1 MPASARKSSLGNLR
15 RGPQKYIPFRADDY
29 QHGKKTGIAV
39 GYVDRMS
46 DEFEPFDKVISQ
58 ADNRTPF
65 RPQLPRK
72 KRGPKTPVVVQEEP
86 EEEEDEDGEM
96 SMELDDSVPNSP
108 SAYFRHTRVN
118 SITSSVQ
125 RVGSSSRPVAHTSD
139 VDFDEVPSPR
149 ASPSYT
155 SRKSLPH
162 SRSIRSSRPSRL
174 SQSIIPQG
182 DGDDDASSVD
192 GGLADYGGYDDE
204 NMDQEDGRVEQAT
217 RTPRN
222 GMTPRRSSFAQMVQE
237 ADEEAEVED
246 EMDFDRSPSEKARGK
261 QRASFV
267 SPPPAP
273 PDDYME
279 DEIQQGLQ
287 AIEEEPMEQE
297 PEAPEEPPSKK
308 GSKRKKE
315 SSAKDTRKE
324 NDQPR
329 TTRPR
334 QRKDIALRELT
345 PEDNMDGVRRS
356 KRLRYSPLAWW
367 RLEKVV
373 YGRRESG
380 KCLVPSIK
388 EIHRIPQVK
397 PEPLGAR
404 KKRGSSRRKSRT
416 ATAEPEV
423 QQVIVYDPEEG
434 WDDETDPHCEVLE
447 YGDNKEVTKR
457 VAFTAKM
464 LAPKA
469 AAQGAFYFQ
478 KIFGDGDFLAAG
490 QLIIPPGSTKPT
502 KGTKDNTFVFY
513 VIQGAVKF
521 AVHKSNFI
529 LSTGGMFMV
538 PRGKLSSDLLLHYRA
553 LTDFSF
559 LTGNVYYIQNICDRD
574 AKLFFAQARK
584 MPEEAKDPG
593 AEGET
598 TERARS
604 RSTAVAVRESTGR
617 ASSDTVNAEE
627 PPKAKARR
635 GTSARA

>member
-15 RGPQKYIPFRADDY
+15 RGPQKYIPYRADDF

-39 GYVDRMS
+39 GYVDRLS
-46 DEFEPFDKVISQ
+46 DEFEPFEKVISQ

-65 RPQLPRK
+65 RPQVVRK
-72 KRGPKTPVVVQEEP
+72 RRGPKTPVVVQEP
-86 EEEEDEDGEM
+86 ELDDEDGEM

-108 SAYFRHTRVN
+108 SAYFAHTRIN
-118 SITSSVQ
+118 TITSSVQ

-155 SRKSLPH
+155 ARKSLPH
-162 SRSIRSSRPSRL
+162 SRSIQSSRPSRL
-174 SQSIIPQG
+174 SQSVIPEE
-182 DGDDDASSVD
+182 DDDD
-192 GGLADYGGYDDE
+192 DDIGGGAPDYGDYGNDMDEEDDHTQHD
-204 NMDQEDGRVEQAT
+204 MQTT
-217 RTPRN
+217 RSGLTS
-222 GMTPRRSSFAQMVQE
+222 RRTSFTQMGQE

-246 EMDFDRSPSEKARGK
+246 EMTFDRSPSEKARGK
-261 QRASFV
+261 QRANFV
-267 SPPPAP
+267 SPPPLP
-273 PDDYME
+273 PDDNME
-279 DEIQQGLQ
+279 PEIEQ
-287 AIEEEPMEQE
+287 ALREVDEEPME
-297 PEAPEEPPSKK
+297 EEEDELRSKK
-308 GSKRKKE
+308 GGKGRRNKD
-315 SSAKDTRKE
+315 AKTKDARKE
-324 NDQPR
+324 NAQPR
-329 TTRPR
+329 TKPR
-334 QRKDIALRELT
+334 QRKDMVLRELT
-345 PEDNMDGVRRS
+345 PEENTDGVRRS

-380 KCLVPSIK
+380 TCLVPSIK
-388 EIHRIPQVK
+388 EIHRIPQPQ

-404 KKRGSSRRKSRT
+404 KRRGASRKRSRT
-416 ATAEPEV
+416 VDPEI

-434 WDDETDPHCEVLE
+434 WDDQTDPHCDVLE
-447 YGDNKEVTKR
+447 YGQDGMEVTRR

-464 LAPKA
+464 VAPKA

-490 QLIIPPGSTKPT
+490 QLIIPPHSTKPT

-538 PRGKLSSDLLLHYRA
+538 PRG
-553 LTDFSF
+553 
-559 LTGNVYYIQNICDRD
+559 NVYYIQNICERD

-584 MPEEAKDPG
+584 MPEEIKG
-593 AEGET
+593 AADGEASENEG
-598 TERARS
+598 RARS
-604 RSTAVAVRESTGR
+604 RSTALAVRRESTGR

-627 PPKAKARR
+627 HPKSKSRR
-635 GTSARA
+635 GTSAKS

>member
-15 RGPQKYIPFRADDY
+15 RGPQKYIPYRADDY
-29 QHGKKTGIAV
+29 QHGKKTGLTV
-39 GYVDRMS
+39 DYVDRMS
-46 DEFEPFDKVISQ
+46 DEFEPFEKVISQ

-65 RPQLPRK
+65 RPNLHRK
-72 KRGPKTPVVVQEEP
+72 KRGPKTPVVVHEEP
-86 EEEEDEDGEM
+86 EEEDEDGEM

-108 SAYFRHTRVN
+108 SAYFRHTRVS

-162 SRSIRSSRPSRL
+162 SRSIHSSRPSRL
-174 SQSIIPQG
+174 SQSTVAL
-182 DGDDDASSVD
+182 GDDDDGSSVD
-192 GGLADYGGYDDE
+192 GGLADYGGYEDHMDEEDDHT
-204 NMDQEDGRVEQAT
+204 QQST
-217 RTPRN
+217 RTSRN
-222 GMTPRRSSFAQMVQE
+222 GMTPRRSSFTRMDQE

-246 EMDFDRSPSEKARGK
+246 EMDFNRSPSEKMRGK

-279 DEIQQGLQ
+279 EEIEHELQ
-287 AIEEEPMEQE
+287 AIEEEAAEEEQE
-297 PEAPEEPPSKK
+297 KPPSKIGGKRNDK
-308 GSKRKKE
+308 G
-315 SSAKDTRKE
+315 SSAKDSRKE
-324 NDQPR
+324 NAQPR
-329 TTRPR
+329 TTKPR
-334 QRKDIALRELT
+334 QRKDVVLRELT
-345 PEDNMDGVRRS
+345 PDDNMDGVRRS

-423 QQVIVYDPEEG
+423 QQVVVYDPEEG
-434 WDDETDPHCEVLE
+434 WDDQTDPHCEVLE
-447 YGDNKEVTKR
+447 YGEDKEVMRREYSRHLCVVAINILTSWIAG

-502 KGTKDNTFVFY
+502 KGTKDNTFIFY

-521 AVHKSNFI
+521 AVHKSNFV
-529 LSTGGMFMV
+529 LATGACFMV
-538 PRGKLSSDLLLHYRA
+538 PR
-553 LTDFSF
+553 
-559 LTGNVYYIQNICDRD
+559 GNVYYIQNVCDRD

-584 MPEEAKDPG
+584 MPEEPKDAVG
-593 AEGET
+593 EGET
-598 TERARS
+598 ADRARS
-604 RSTAVAVRESTGR
+604 HSTAVAVRESTGR
-617 ASSDTVNAEE
+617 ASSDTVNADE
-627 PPKAKARR
+627 PQKPKSRR
-635 GTSARA
+635 GTSARS

>member
-15 RGPQKYIPFRADDY
+15 RGPQKYIPYRADDY

-46 DEFEPFDKVISQ
+46 DEFEPFEKVISQ

-65 RPQLPRK
+65 RPNVNRK
-72 KRGPKTPVVVQEEP
+72 KRGPKTPVVVHEEP
-86 EEEEDEDGEM
+86 EEDDEDGEM

-162 SRSIRSSRPSRL
+162 NRSIHSSRPSRL
-174 SQSIIPQG
+174 SQSTIPQE
-182 DGDDDASSVD
+182 DDDDGSSVD
-192 GGLADYGGYDDE
+192 GGLGDYGGYDDQ
-204 NMDQEDGRVEQAT
+204 MDEDVDHTQQST

-222 GMTPRRSSFAQMVQE
+222 GMTPRRSSFTQMDQE

-246 EMDFDRSPSEKARGK
+246 EMDFNRSPSEKMRGK

-267 SPPPAP
+267 SPPPRH
-273 PDDYME
+273 DDYME
-279 DEIQQGLQ
+279 DEMDQGMQ
-287 AIEEEPMEQE
+287 AIEEEPEE
-297 PEAPEEPPSKK
+297 EEHEEPPSRKD
-308 GSKRKKE
+308 GKRKDKG

-324 NDQPR
+324 NAQPR
-329 TTRPR
+329 TTKPR
-334 QRKDIALRELT
+334 QRKDVVLRELT
-345 PEDNMDGVRRS
+345 PEDNTDGVRRS

-404 KKRGSSRRKSRT
+404 KKRASSRRKSRT
-416 ATAEPEV
+416 ATAEPEI
-423 QQVIVYDPEEG
+423 QQVVVYDPEEG
-434 WDDETDPHCEVLE
+434 WDDQTDPHCEVLE
-447 YGDNKEVTKR
+447 YGEEKEVMRR

-469 AAQGAFYFQ
+469 AAQGAFFFQ

-490 QLIIPPGSTKPT
+490 QLIIPPKSTKPT
-502 KGTKDNTFVFY
+502 KGTKDNTFIFY

-521 AVHKSNFI
+521 AVHKSSFV
-529 LSTGGMFMV
+529 LATGACFMV
-538 PRGKLSSDLLLHYRA
+538 PRG
-553 LTDFSF
+553 
-559 LTGNVYYIQNICDRD
+559 NVYFIQNVCDRD

-584 MPEEAKDPG
+584 MPEESKDTVG
-593 AEGET
+593 EGEAT
-598 TERARS
+598 DRARS
-604 RSTAVAVRESTGR
+604 HSTAVAVRDSTAR
-617 ASSDTVNAEE
+617 ASSDTVNADE
-627 PPKAKARR
+627 PQKSKSRR
-635 GTSARA
+635 GTSARS